1 MKKFFFF
8 MVFLF
13 AVSFGSIKAQDRA
26 VRVNIPSFL
35 LGNFNA
41 ELSFMVSD
49 NFSVHVQGQAKPF
62 DYKLPLP
69 IKLFYLNDKNIGW
82 SKLFDFSM
90 IDHTINYT
98 IQPGVR
104 YWLNGVYNRG
114 FFFGANAIASAY
126 KLGGDKIDNSYR
138 KGYALGG
145 ALSSGYS
152 YELSKLFNIE
162 FEVGVG
168 LYYNRYNKLDKEES
182 NESFFDGK
190 LSDVTILPS
199 RFAVSLVYLF

>member
-1 MKKFFFF
+1 MKRIFFLI
-8 MVFLF
+8 VFIS
-13 AVSFGSIKAQDRA
+13 AISFGSLKAQDRA

-41 ELSFMVSD
+41 DLSYMVSD
-49 NFSVHVQGQAKPF
+49 NFSVHIQGQVKPF

-69 IKLFYLNDKNIGW
+69 IKLFYLNDKNVGW

-98 IQPGVR
+98 LQPGIR
-104 YWLNGVYNRG
+104 YWIKGVYNRG
-114 FFFGANAIASAY
+114 FFFGANAIASVY
-126 KLGGDKIDNSYR
+126 KLGGDKIDKSYR

-168 LYYNRYNKLDKEES
+168 VYYNKYNNFLGDE
-182 NESFFDGK
+182 NNGNIFAGK
-190 LSDVTILPS
+190 LSDVRVLPS
-199 RFAVSLVYLF
+199 RFAISLVYLF

>member
-1 MKKFFFF
+1 
-8 MVFLF
+8 MVFLS
-13 AVSFGSIKAQDRA
+13 AISFGGLKAQDHA

-49 NFSVHVQGQAKPF
+49 NFSIHIQGQAKPF

-69 IKLFYLNDKNIGW
+69 VKLFHLNDDNIGW
-82 SKLFDFSM
+82 SKILDFSM

-98 IQPGVR
+98 LQPGVR

-126 KLGGDKIDNSYR
+126 KLGGDKIDKSYR

-145 ALSSGYS
+145 AVSSGYS
-152 YELSKLFNIE
+152 YELSKFFNIE
-162 FEVGVG
+162 FEIGVG
-168 LYYNRYNKLDKEES
+168 LYYNKYNKLSGEED
-182 NESFFDGK
+182 NESFFDGR
-190 LSDVTILPS
+190 LSDIRVLPS
-199 RFAVSLVYLF
+199 RLAVSLVYLF